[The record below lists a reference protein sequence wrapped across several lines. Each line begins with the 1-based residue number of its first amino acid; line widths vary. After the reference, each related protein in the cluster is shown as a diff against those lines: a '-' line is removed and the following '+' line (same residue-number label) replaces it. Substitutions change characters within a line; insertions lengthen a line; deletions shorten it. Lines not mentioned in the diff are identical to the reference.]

1 MTSIRSGTL
10 TPLEHE
16 ILTALQKGRGRAGDV
31 AKRAHLDI
39 RVTWQAMQRLY
50 DKGLIEKD
58 EFDVYNITEKG
69 TAKLK
74 ELERDKL
81 ARVNLG
87 LVRLSRRAEDFS
99 EEDIDELFKF
109 AEKVGEGSG
118 EDQNPA
124 ASSRT

>member
-1 MTSIRSGTL
+1 
-10 TPLEHE
+10 
-16 ILTALQKGRGRAGDV
+16 V
-31 AKRAHLDI
+31 KRAHLDI

-109 AEKVGEGSG
+109 TEKVGKRSG